1 MVRVPACAD
10 WLRWASEKDSA
21 MRGCTKCMRPLFTFA
36 AVLFMLSHSV
46 SNVRGADNESPEPQI
61 TAKCFRVTVGRE
73 PSTFEENT
81 YVVINAKSKDAI
93 IIDPG
98 VKDAKIDKSISAE
111 RLRVQCILNT
121 HGHFDHIGGNAY
133 YAGKYGVRIYAHA
146 ADKAFYLRR
155 ADPVKFFRDSNKLTV
170 SGFKVE
176 VLRTPGH
183 SPGSVCYMID
193 GLLFSGD
200 TLFKDSIGRTGGKTE
215 EQQRRKAQQLIRVI
229 KDKLLPLPD
238 DTPVYPGHG
247 EATTIG
253 AEREHN
259 PYLVNGTQ

>member
-1 MVRVPACAD
+1 
-10 WLRWASEKDSA
+10 
-21 MRGCTKCMRPLFTFA
+21 MRPLFTFA
-36 AVLFMLSHSV
+36 AVLFMLLHSV
-46 SNVRGADNESPEPQI
+46 PNARGAEEGPPEPQI
-61 TAKCFRVTVGRE
+61 TAKCFCVTVGRE
-73 PSTFEENT
+73 PNTFEENT
-81 YVVINAKSKDAI
+81 YVVMNAKSKDAI

-98 VKDAKIDKSISAE
+98 AKDTKIDEFISTE
-111 RLRVQCILNT
+111 RLRIRCILNT
-121 HGHFDHIGGNAY
+121 HGHFDHIGGNAHY
-133 YAGKYGVRIYAHA
+133 RGKYGVRIYAHT
-146 ADKAFYLRR
+146 ADEPFYLRR
-155 ADPVKFFRDSNKLTV
+155 AGPVKFFRDSNELAV
-170 SGFKVE
+170 PGFTVE

-183 SPGSVCYMID
+183 SPGSVCYLIN

-200 TLFKDSIGRTGGKTE
+200 TLFKDTIGRTGGKTE